1 MGAGDGVDDERDG
14 QGARSLDDEGDG
26 STKRVGRFG
35 GEPHGHT
42 DRAELTQEFIEGA
55 AAAEPSS
62 EGGPEDIA
70 GYRVDYINE
79 GFPVG
84 SLPTLPASA
93 EASADEETAGMAV
106 LLDKLSERLAFERT
120 GTRLYD
126 ALINKCEVLG
136 ESSPGPTLAELR
148 RIREEEAQH
157 FLLLNKAVTALGGDP
172 TVQSPCADVVAV
184 ASLGLL
190 QVLTDPRTSIP
201 QCLQAILTAELTD
214 NDGWQMLINLAGELG
229 HAEMAAEFQTALASE
244 ETHLAS
250 VRGWLEEHVLAQAQ
264 A

>member
-1 MGAGDGVDDERDG
+1 MMTAPEM
-14 QGARSLDDEGDG
+14 AR
-26 STKRVGRFG
+26 
-35 GEPHGHT
+35 
-42 DRAELTQEFIEGA
+42 ELAEGA
-55 AAAEPSS
+55 AAATPSS
-62 EGGPEDIA
+62 EGGPETLA
-70 GYRVDYINE
+70 AARGEYIRE

-84 SLPTLPASA
+84 SLPSLPAA
-93 EASADEETAGMAV
+93 REASAGEEAVGMAV

-148 RIREEEAQH
+148 QIRDEELQH

-172 TVQSPCADVVAV
+172 TVQSPCADTAQV
-184 ASLGLL
+184 ASLGIM
-190 QVLTDPRTSIP
+190 QVLTDPRTSVP

-214 NDGWQMLINLAGELG
+214 NDGWQMLIGLAGELG
-229 HAEMAAEFQTALASE
+229 YAELATQFQTALANE

-250 VRGWLEEHVLAQAQ
+250 VRGWLEEQVLAQAQ